1 MDDGANTAL
10 HYAAYSENLDMAKQL
25 LKYGA
30 DIEAKN
36 KVQIQL
42 FLNNLKCTCLNIIVL
57 RVSFTYS

>member
-36 KVQIQL
+36 KVQI
-42 FLNNLKCTCLNIIVL
+42 N
-57 RVSFTYS
+57 SF